1 MLIWIRKS
9 ARLAGM
15 LVFFIVL
22 FLGVDYADP
31 FNAVRGTL
39 ALIKAF
45 CAGAAVWLVFFIIGD
60 IIFKGLIEDIEP
72 RQTDVLDE
80 GLLQHIHQ
88 ERDRAKAGPENTANG

>member
-1 MLIWIRKS
+1 MLIWIRKG

-22 FLGVDYADP
+22 FLGIDYADP
-31 FNAVRGTL
+31 FEAMRGTL
-39 ALIKAF
+39 ALIKALS
-45 CAGAAVWLVFFIIGD
+45 AGILVWLVFFIIGD

-72 RQTDVLDE
+72 QQTDMLDE

-88 ERDRAKAGPENTANG
+88 ERNRAKAGPENTANG